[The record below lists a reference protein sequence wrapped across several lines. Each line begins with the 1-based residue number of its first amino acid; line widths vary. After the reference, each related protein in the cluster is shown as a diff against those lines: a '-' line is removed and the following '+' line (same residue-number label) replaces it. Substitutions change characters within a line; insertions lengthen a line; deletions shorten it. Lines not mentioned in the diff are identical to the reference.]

1 MRFVDAMW
9 IILPEFHETIGAITW
24 MDFAAPL
31 GILGIF
37 IAVWAW
43 NMQRASLLPLND
55 PQMDTLAAAMHH
67 GHH

>member
-1 MRFVDAMW
+1 
-9 IILPEFHETIGAITW
+9 

-37 IAVWAW
+37 LSLWAW
-43 NMQRASLLPLND
+43 NMQRASVLPLND
-55 PQMDTLAAAMHH
+55 PQMDALAAASHG